1 MKISKYLLPFTLF
14 VFLVSCNAKEA
25 KDQQTCSLYNADKI
39 DAIEALERLG
49 LQPNKNGQRFEP
61 VETTCASFK
70 NSPWKG
76 EKPFFRARQI
86 PLPQAD
92 GLEQNEGDNDDRP
105 SFT

>member
-1 MKISKYLLPFTLF
+1 MKISKQLLPLTLF

-39 DAIEALERLG
+39 DAVEALERLG

-76 EKPFFRARQI
+76 EKPFFQARQI

>member
-1 MKISKYLLPFTLF
+1 MKISKRLLPFTLF

-39 DAIEALERLG
+39 DAVEALERLG

-92 GLEQNEGDNDDRP
+92 GREHNEEDNDDHLP
-105 SFT
+105 FT